1 MIITTFEQALAA
13 IGTKA
18 ADIQV
23 ADCDPTIK
31 PTDYLRA
38 PVGNCKV
45 EGLILARQEHIH
57 FE

>member
-1 MIITTFEQALAA
+1 MLIKTYADALAA
-13 IGTKA
+13 IGTRA
-18 ADIQV
+18 ADIEV
-23 ADCDPTIK
+23 PDFDRTIK

-38 PVGNCKV
+38 PVGNCVV

>member
-1 MIITTFEQALAA
+1 MLIRTYEDALAA
-13 IGTKA
+13 IGQRA
-18 ADIQV
+18 ADIEFPEF
-23 ADCDPTIK
+23 DRSIK

-38 PVGNCKV
+38 PVGDCQI